1 MGSPRVQVVLGGSRL
16 PDGLRGALRT
26 LGATTSFTTLA
37 ESLRTGPAW
46 GTDAVVIV
54 PPEDRVAGAAMH
66 NVLARNS
73 HSPFATIVL
82 DRDGEPSI
90 RSDGAPQSDRPE
102 ALADQLAALIHMHR
116 AARRSVRAD
125 VARTATH
132 RRSTGGLRSPLNLA
146 ERAQREL
153 RPRPLP
159 TFDTIEFSAVHR
171 PAERHSGDFYDV
183 RRIDG
188 THVAIM
194 LADAVGHGLPAAL
207 LGLFMRRAMAGT
219 VFNTEL
225 PIAQQPDA
233 VLRRLNRELLE
244 AELSECEFIAAVY
257 AVLNV
262 RTRRGLIARAGMPH
276 PILRR
281 ADGRAHLVRCDGML
295 LGVQANVNYSTQSF
309 TLNAGDA
316 LLLYTDGVELV
327 TREEWQPAEALAQPG
342 CDERRAAEPV
352 GPVRRAGRGATSLF
366 AVPVAAHE
374 DADDGSAGEPLP
386 ADELIRTTS
395 WFARLQT
402 CGTED
407 ALDSLAARHAESLLR
422 GDAVDD
428 LTVLAVRARG

>member
-1 MGSPRVQVVLGGSRL
+1 MGNPRVQVVLGGSSV

-37 ESLRTGPAW
+37 ESLRTGPAC

-66 NVLARNS
+66 SVLARNA
-73 HSPFATIVL
+73 HGPIATIVL

-90 RSDGAPQSDRPE
+90 RTAGSPHGDHPE
-102 ALADQLAALIHMHR
+102 DLADRLAALIHMHR
-116 AARRSVRAD
+116 RARRTVRAG
-125 VARTATH
+125 VARTAAQ
-132 RRSTGGLRSPLNLA
+132 RGLAPGFRSRVNLA

-159 TFDTIEFSAVHR
+159 KLDTIEFAAVHY

-183 RRIDG
+183 RRIDD
-188 THVAIM
+188 THVGIL

-244 AELSECEFIAAVY
+244 AELSECEFVAAAY
-257 AVLNV
+257 AVLDT
-262 RTRRGLIARAGMPH
+262 RMRRGVIARAGMPH

-281 ADGRAHLVRCDGML
+281 AGGSAHLVRCEGML
-295 LGVQANVNYSTQSF
+295 LGVRADVNFSTQSF
-309 TLNAGDA
+309 ALNAGDA

-327 TREEWQPAEALAQPG
+327 TREAPPPAVGSGAVEFGAG
-342 CDERRAAEPV
+342 CKAGSVRRA
-352 GPVRRAGRGATSLF
+352 RRAGRGATGLL
-366 AVPVAAHE
+366 ARTACVGDEGYAR
-374 DADDGSAGEPLP
+374 SAGEMP
-386 ADELIRTTS
+386 ADELIRTTP
-395 WFARLQT
+395 WFARLQAY
-402 CGTED
+402 GTDD
-407 ALDSLAARHAESLLR
+407 ALESLAASHAELLR
-422 GDAVDD
+422 QGGAVDD
-428 LTVLAVRARG
+428 LTALAVRARA